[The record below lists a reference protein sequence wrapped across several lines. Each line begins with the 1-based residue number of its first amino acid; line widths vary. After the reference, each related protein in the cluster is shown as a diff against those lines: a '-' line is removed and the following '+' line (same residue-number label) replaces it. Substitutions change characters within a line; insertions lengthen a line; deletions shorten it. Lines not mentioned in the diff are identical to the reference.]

1 MTESEA
7 KQLLSDILTHAQED
21 KQFEFQYIR
30 SWAEFRHYYKI
41 IKSTKFVIKTLK
53 TSANKLFTEYC
64 QDVIFGISDVN
75 KLLAYSQLIDVIAF
89 YEADINTIKQMLDE
103 YDNYLGDWGNFLNAI
118 LGGEREL

>member
-1 MTESEA
+1 MTEPEA

-30 SWAEFRHYYKI
+30 SWAEFRHYSKI
-41 IKSTKFVIKTLK
+41 LKSTKYIIKTLR
-53 TSANKLFTEYC
+53 TSANKLFKEYC
-64 QDVIFGISDVN
+64 QDVIIGISDVN
-75 KLLAYSQLIDVIAF
+75 KLLAYSQLQDVIAF

-103 YDNYLGDWGNFLNAI
+103 YDNYLGDWSNFLNAI

>member
-53 TSANKLFTEYC
+53 TSANKLFKEYC

-75 KLLAYSQLIDVIAF
+75 KLLAYSQLVDVIAF

-103 YDNYLGDWGNFLNAI
+103 YDNYLGDWCNFFNAI
-118 LGGEREL
+118 FGGEREL